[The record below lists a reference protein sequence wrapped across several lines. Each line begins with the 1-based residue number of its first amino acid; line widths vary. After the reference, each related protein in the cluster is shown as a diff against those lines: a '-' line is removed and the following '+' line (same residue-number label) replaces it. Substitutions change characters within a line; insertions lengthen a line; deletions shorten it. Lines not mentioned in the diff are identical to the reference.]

1 MTPDRDPYFDE
12 PAGSSSF
19 SFNEAAALHRGKRRY
34 RMTLSLSGSRTSAFE
49 RASHSPYTVALCA
62 PSRVL
67 GCKGSRGL
75 PSKRIGLCRTKKRGA
90 RGSASSGTQEKANA
104 ESYVA

>member
-104 ESYVA
+104 